1 MRSGG
6 RGGVARTVPRR
17 WCGAGC
23 RSSARLAPPTWRS
36 QNCPPPGR
44 SRPPTSSRVN
54 VGSTVTEAAY
64 ALVDRAARGLL
75 ATGTYAAVA
84 GGIPRGEFNVL
95 MLPQA

>member
-1 MRSGG
+1 MRFVRSDG

-44 SRPPTSSRVN
+44 SRPPTFSRVN

-64 ALVDRAARGLL
+64 AL
-75 ATGTYAAVA
+75 VA